1 MRKKIFATLMSVAMV
16 ASFMPSMAFAAGTT
30 PTVDRLDTKHT
41 YLKTSNITNED
52 VEGWLESDENK
63 DYVGDY
69 TPATCTQE
77 GSVVLKC
84 TADKDQEL
92 CTATK
97 TFVIKADHK
106 FKEKKLSIDEYAKLM
121 QAKKQAGFKND
132 AQVAKSVKALKDEKV
147 CYLNAKVCTKCGE
160 IKTNETAT
168 KVHHVNPANDDT
180 HQEAADAADCKST
193 YNCGEC
199 GAVVKKTHTRKAHS
213 FEELSGKDF
222 VIKADAKA
230 TSEKKLCGKTDDDK
244 IVEKTYTCT
253 SCGETAT
260 KLFKGNA
267 AATENDLGCR
277 VYKNA
282 VDTEASKDGTKTF
295 VKGTA
300 TEVTADNGYIV
311 DPLISNRAYA
321 ADTTITDAD
330 GKVYYAYTCT
340 VCGHVKKGAENKK
353 AATTHKHVWEKYN
366 VPATCTTPEK
376 ECLVCKDCGIYA
388 NKDQEDVKTLATNK
402 SGNDPAEAGKD
413 ILTEVVRGTAAL
425 GHDLEIKT
433 VEATCEVPAHYEITC
448 KRCKKGDYRG
458 VNYYEFSADTD
469 KKPAYIK
476 ASDDYSIIDPAA
488 GNTAGRKDIELKY
501 LDPTVKHHKMTQ
513 KVVLKPAT
521 CTVNELSGYKCE
533 TCGKMD
539 VHNVTEKVGT
549 ATGHKAVKVNEQ
561 AATCGAKGTY
571 QIQCENC
578 KKFVDKKLTTTKY
591 DVTTNTDWTKDAA
604 KAKTFDGDAPV
615 VALNAKCDFSKWV
628 VVKDSTV
635 FEEGVKELHCAKC
648 NATDGNRAPVAKKTV
663 AKATVTLKAGKNRFT
678 VKASAANAT
687 GYKVVYKR
695 AGKKAITKVV
705 DAENLSKT
713 YTKLA
718 KGKKYT
724 VKVTAFASN
733 GTDTVY
739 GATTTKTVKTK

>member
-1 MRKKIFATLMSVAMV
+1 MRKKLFAILMSATMV

-41 YLKTSNITNED
+41 YLKTSNIKNED
-52 VEGWLESDENK
+52 VEGWLESADK

-69 TPATCTQE
+69 TPATCTKE

-84 TADKDQEL
+84 TADKEQEL

-132 AQVAKSVKALKDEKV
+132 AQVAKSVKALKDKKV

-160 IKTNETAT
+160 IKTDESANE
-168 KVHHVNPANDDT
+168 VFHVNPANTDDN
-180 HQEAADAADCKST
+180 QAAADAADCKST

-199 GAVVKKTHTRKAHS
+199 GAVVKKSHTRKAHS
-213 FEELSGKDF
+213 FESAVNIISD
-222 VIKADAKA
+222 DAKA
-230 TSEKKLCGKTDDDK
+230 TSEKKLCGKTDADK

-267 AATENDLGCR
+267 AATEDDLGCR

-282 VDTEASKDGTKTF
+282 VDTETGNNGKIY

-300 TEVTADNGYIV
+300 TEATPANGYIA
-311 DPLISNRAYA
+311 DSIINNRAYA
-321 ADTTITDAD
+321 ADTTVTDAS
-330 GKVYYAYTCT
+330 GNVHYAFTCT
-340 VCGHVKKGAENKK
+340 VCGHVKVGAIKTN
-353 AATTHKHVWEKYN
+353 ATAVHKHVWEKYN
-366 VPATCTTPEK
+366 VPATCTTPEM

-388 NKDQEDVKTLATNK
+388 NKDQEDAKTLDSGK
-402 SGNDPAEAGKD
+402 SGNDPAESGKN
-413 ILTEVVRGTAAL
+413 ILTEVVRGTAPL

-448 KRCKKGDYRG
+448 KRCKKGDYTG
-458 VNYYEFSADTD
+458 VTYYEFSADTD

-561 AATCGAKGTY
+561 AATCGARGTY

-578 KKFVDKKLTTTKY
+578 KKFVADSVTGDKY
-591 DVTTNTDWTKDAA
+591 DVTTNADWTKKAED
-604 KAKTFDGDAPV
+604 AKTFDGAAPV
-615 VALNAKCDFSKWV
+615 VALHAKCDFSKWV

-635 FEEGVKELHCAKC
+635 FEEGVKELHCTKC
-648 NATDGNRAPVAKKTV
+648 NDYDGNRAPVAKKTV